1 MFSSEVTVFING
13 VILLANIGIL
23 GLSLKI
29 FTEYVK
35 DRAMDRRS
43 PKNQDK
49 DLPVQCNNH
58 RHS

>member
-1 MFSSEVTVFING
+1 MFSSEVTVYING
-13 VILLANIGIL
+13 VILLANIGIF

-35 DRAMDRRS
+35 DRAMDRRNQ
-43 PKNQDK
+43 KNNDK
-49 DLPVQCNNH
+49 DAPIQCNNH